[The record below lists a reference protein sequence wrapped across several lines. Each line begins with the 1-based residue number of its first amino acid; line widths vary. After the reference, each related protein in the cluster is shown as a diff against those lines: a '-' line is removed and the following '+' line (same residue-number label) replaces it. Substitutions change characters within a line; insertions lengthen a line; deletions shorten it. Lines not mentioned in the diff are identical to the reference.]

1 MSHNPT
7 YLPRLIYMLPPGTH
21 RRQMSV
27 PRGSLALVEQ
37 AAVFSRLLPGICG
50 GLNRSRLSIC
60 YGLNYVMLFVLSS
73 TFASAYTA
81 KIVRKWWE
89 RTILAPL
96 KIPET
101 PAPKDG
107 VKSWRFRSLT
117 LLIYDSSFYGIFL
130 LHCHYYKN
138 VEAVVILVKYSASF
152 HGANRSRRPR
162 DISGCNFYVKV
173 HPVRTWATVST
184 EITNWAVVRRDRTP
198 NRPYLHIAPTRMV

>member
-1 MSHNPT
+1 
-7 YLPRLIYMLPPGTH
+7 MLPPGTH

-27 PRGSLALVEQ
+27 PRGSLALVGQ

-81 KIVRKWWE
+81 KIVRN
-89 RTILAPL
+89 LAPL

-107 VKSWRFRSLT
+107 VKSRRFRSLT
-117 LLIYDSSFYGIFL
+117 HFMAYFL

-173 HPVRTWATVST
+173 HPVRT
-184 EITNWAVVRRDRTP
+184 
-198 NRPYLHIAPTRMV
+198 